1 MTEASLSGPAGPAD
15 PPGDGPAAGPTG
27 QRSSPGQAAF
37 DVRDLSVEF
46 PGKSESRVILDRL
59 NFQVRPGEFV
69 SLVGASGTGKTT
81 ILRALGGLQPTVR
94 GSTILFNGR
103 PVTGPPDGAV
113 IVFQDYFSSLLPWRT
128 VAQNVRLG
136 IERTLDKPAR
146 HGRVQEAL
154 RLVGLADRSADYPAQ
169 LSGGMQQRVQIAR
182 ALAMQP
188 AVMLMDE
195 PFGALD
201 ALTKAALQDELMRLH
216 SLTGMTIIF
225 VTHDIE
231 EAVYLSDR
239 VLVLNGPP
247 ARVSEEVPIALARP
261 RNQLATKELP
271 EYLEYRHHLYKAI
284 SVRGDGS

>member
-1 MTEASLSGPAGPAD
+1 MTEASLSGPAGP
-15 PPGDGPAAGPTG
+15 GD
-27 QRSSPGQAAF
+27 SPGIGTMPGQVPAF

-46 PGKSESRVILDRL
+46 PGKTEARVILDRL
-59 NFQVRPGEFV
+59 SFHVSPGEFV

-94 GSTILFNGR
+94 GSTILFNGN
-103 PVTGPPDGAV
+103 PVTEPPEGAV

-136 IERTLDKPAR
+136 VERSLDQAAQKD
-146 HGRVQEAL
+146 RVQEAL
-154 RLVGLADRSADYPAQ
+154 RLVG

-182 ALAMQP
+182 ALAIQP
-188 AVMLMDE
+188 AVLLMDE

-247 ARVSEEVPIALARP
+247 ARVSEEVPIKLARP
-261 RNQLATKELP
+261 RNQLTTKEMP
-271 EYLEYRHHLYKAI
+271 EYLKYRHHLYQAI
-284 SVRGDGS
+284 SARGDAA

>member
-1 MTEASLSGPAGPAD
+1 MTEASLSGPAG
-15 PPGDGPAAGPTG
+15 
-27 QRSSPGQAAF
+27 SPGIGTMPGQVPAF
-37 DVRDLSVEF
+37 DVRNLSVEF
-46 PGKSESRVILDRL
+46 PGKTEARVILDRL
-59 NFQVRPGEFV
+59 SFHVSPGEFV

-94 GSTILFNGR
+94 GSTILFNGN
-103 PVTGPPDGAV
+103 PVTEPPEGAV

-136 IERTLDKPAR
+136 VERSLDQAAQKD
-146 HGRVQEAL
+146 RVQEAL
-154 RLVGLADRSADYPAQ
+154 RLVGLADRAADYPAQ

-182 ALAMQP
+182 ALAIQP
-188 AVMLMDE
+188 AVLLMDE

-247 ARVSEEVPIALARP
+247 ARVSEEVPIKLARP
-261 RNQLATKELP
+261 RNQLTTKEMP
-271 EYLEYRHHLYKAI
+271 EYLKYRHHLYQAI
-284 SVRGDGS
+284 SARGDAA